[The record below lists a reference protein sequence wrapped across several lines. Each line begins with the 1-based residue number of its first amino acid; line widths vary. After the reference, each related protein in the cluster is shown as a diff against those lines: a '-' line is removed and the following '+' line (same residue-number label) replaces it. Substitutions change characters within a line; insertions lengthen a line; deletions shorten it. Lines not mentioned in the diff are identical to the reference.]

1 MSSTNTVLEKEA
13 ASLRTDKQ
21 TLGRELD
28 QMKER
33 VAQLE
38 KEGDV
43 FRQLVADRT
52 AAEQRVEADNARA
65 AELERRSV

>member
-1 MSSTNTVLEKEA
+1 
-13 ASLRTDKQ
+13 
-21 TLGRELD
+21 
-28 QMKER
+28 MKER

>member
-1 MSSTNTVLEKEA
+1 MEKEA